1 MRIGIRGE
9 EKNRMPYPLIPES
22 SSLIVKKYFALCVDD
37 DQAVLNQIAA
47 QLEEHFQYFCEFEY
61 AESAEEGLV
70 IYRDLLSKGHR
81 VWLIISDQVMP
92 GMPGDAFLATIHE
105 IDRQAIK
112 VLLTGQ
118 AGLESTIRAINH
130 AGLNYYIEKPWS
142 KRDLTM
148 ILDRLR
154 TQYEITIAQRVMAIE
169 REKWLKE
176 LSILYDMNLLF
187 ASSIDLKETLNTVFY
202 NILNVI
208 QAEAGSIFLVD
219 EKNNTLVC
227 RICQGPK
234 DITGV
239 CIPFGTG
246 IVGHVAKTR
255 QVDVTTDVKRDRRHF
270 TRIDEQ
276 SGFVTK
282 SMISM
287 PLISKD
293 EVLGVIQVIN
303 KKGEKSFSQDDV
315 NLLQS
320 LSSGAAL
327 AIQNAKYSQRLLQ
340 EERIRS
346 ELLIAHQIQQGI
358 LPRDFGGHPAIHFE
372 AVNEPAKDVG
382 GDFYDYFQVNSEE
395 FGFMIGDVCG
405 KGVPAAIFMASS
417 RSIIKSQALANP
429 SPGNVIQL
437 ANKLIAEDAQHGMF
451 VTVFYGMYNIHTR
464 FLKFINAGHTLP
476 FLFRPSTSSCA
487 SLFNTNFPLG
497 VFEPFTFQA
506 SGIRLEKDDI
516 LILYTDGVNEA
527 FNPMREQF
535 GLERLVNVILKYG
548 NHSPKE
554 LRDAIVDNVREFTGT
569 QAQND
574 DITVLIVRV

>member
-1 MRIGIRGE
+1 M
-9 EKNRMPYPLIPES
+9 
-22 SSLIVKKYFALCVDD
+22 KKYFAICVDD
-37 DQAVLNQIAA
+37 DQAILNQLAA

-61 AESAEEGLV
+61 AESADEALALYRELV
-70 IYRDLLSKGHR
+70 NGGHR

-92 GMPGDAFLATIHE
+92 GMAGDELLATIHE
-105 IDRQAIK
+105 LDRQAIK

-118 AGLESTIRAINH
+118 AGLKDTVRAINH
-130 AGLNYYIEKPWS
+130 AALNYYIEKPWS
-142 KRDLTM
+142 KQDLIT
-148 ILDRLR
+148 ILDKLR

-176 LSILYDMNLLF
+176 LSILYDMNMLF
-187 ASSIDLKETLNTVFY
+187 ASSLDLRETLNTVFY

-219 EKNNTLVC
+219 EFSKLLVC
-227 RICQGPK
+227 KICQGPK

-239 CIPFGTG
+239 KLPFGTG
-246 IVGHVAKTR
+246 IVGYVAKTR
-255 QVDVTTDVKRDRRHF
+255 QVDVTTDVKKHPHHYPD
-270 TRIDEQ
+270 IDEQ

-303 KKGEKSFSQDDV
+303 KKGGKIFSQEDV

-327 AIQNAKYSQRLLQ
+327 ALQNARYMQRLIQ

-346 ELLIAHQIQQGI
+346 ELLIARQIQKGI
-358 LPRDFGGHPAIHFE
+358 LPADFEGHDGITFA
-372 AVNEPAKDVG
+372 AANEPAKDIG
-382 GDFYDYFQVNSEE
+382 GDFYDYLQLNNDE
-395 FGFMIGDVCG
+395 FGFFIGDVCG
-405 KGVPAAIFMASS
+405 KGIPAAIFMASS
-417 RSIIKSQALANP
+417 RSIIKAQAFSNSSP
-429 SPGNVIQL
+429 SKVMSL

-451 VTVFYGMYNIHTR
+451 VTVFYGLYNIKTQR
-464 FLKFINAGHTLP
+464 LLFTNAGHTLP
-476 FLFRPSTSSCA
+476 YLLRPSTSSCS

-497 VFEPFTFQA
+497 VFDPFTFQE
-506 SGIRLEKDDI
+506 SEIQLEPGDK

-527 FNPMREQF
+527 LNASREQF
-535 GLERLVNVILKYG
+535 GSERLVNLILQYSSD
-548 NHSPKE
+548 SPKD
-554 LRDAIVDNVREFTGT
+554 LRDKIVESVREFSEDQGL
-569 QAQND
+569 ND
-574 DITVLIVRV
+574 DVTVMIIQV

>member
-1 MRIGIRGE
+1 M
-9 EKNRMPYPLIPES
+9 N
-22 SSLIVKKYFALCVDD
+22 VKKYFALCVDD
-37 DQAVLNQIAA
+37 DQAVLNQLAA

-61 AESAEEGLV
+61 AESAEEGLE
-70 IYRDLLSKGHR
+70 IYRELMSKGHR
-81 VWLIISDQVMP
+81 VWLIVSDQVMP
-92 GMPGDAFLATIHE
+92 GMQGDVFLASIHE

-142 KRDLTM
+142 KHDLIM

-154 TQYEITIAQRVMAIE
+154 TQYEITIAQRIMAIE

-187 ASSIDLKETLNTVFY
+187 ASSIDLRETLNTVFY
-202 NILNVI
+202 NILNII
-208 QAEAGSIFLVD
+208 QAEAGSIFLMD
-219 EKNNTLVC
+219 DKTNALVC

-239 CIPFGTG
+239 TVPFGAG
-246 IVGHVAKTR
+246 IVGYVAQSR

-270 TRIDEQ
+270 PQIDEQ

-282 SMISM
+282 SMISV

-303 KKGEKSFSQDDV
+303 KKGGKTFSQEDV

-327 AIQNAKYSQRLLQ
+327 ALQNARYAQRLLQ

-346 ELLIAHQIQQGI
+346 ELMIAHQIQQGI
-358 LPRDFGGHPAIHFE
+358 LPGPFAGHPAIHFE
-372 AVNEPAKDVG
+372 AMNEPAKDVG
-382 GDFYDYFQVNSEE
+382 GDFYDYFQVSPKE

-417 RSIIKSQALANP
+417 RSIVKSQALANP
-429 SPGNVIQL
+429 EPANVIQL
-437 ANKLIAEDAQHGMF
+437 ANRLIAEDAQHGMF
-451 VTVFYGMYNIHTR
+451 VTVFYGVYNIETR
-464 FLKFINAGHTLP
+464 LLKFINAGHTLP
-476 FLFRPSTSSCA
+476 LLYRPSTRSCA

-497 VFEPFTFQA
+497 VFDPFSFQPSKMQLE
-506 SGIRLEKDDI
+506 SGDI

-527 FNPMREQF
+527 FSPMREQF
-535 GLERLVNVILKYG
+535 GMERLVQVILQYG
-548 NHSPKE
+548 DRPPQE
-554 LRDAIVDNVREFTGT
+554 LRNLIVDTVHRFSAD
-569 QAQND
+569 QLPND
-574 DITVLIVRV
+574 DITVLIVKV

>member
-1 MRIGIRGE
+1 M
-9 EKNRMPYPLIPES
+9 
-22 SSLIVKKYFALCVDD
+22 KKYFAICVDD
-37 DQAVLNQIAA
+37 NQAILNQLAA

-61 AESAEEGLV
+61 AESAEEALSLYHELV
-70 IYRDLLSKGHR
+70 GKGYR
-81 VWLIISDQVMP
+81 VWLIICDQVMP
-92 GMPGDAFLATIHE
+92 GMSGDELLATIHE
-105 IDRQAIK
+105 IDRHAIK

-118 AGLESTIRAINH
+118 AGLEDTVRAINH
-130 AGLNYYIEKPWS
+130 AGLHYYIEKPWS
-142 KRDLTM
+142 KHDLIM

-154 TQYEITIAQRVMAIE
+154 TQYEITIAQRIMAVE

-176 LSILYDMNLLF
+176 LSILYDMNMLF

-219 EKNNTLVC
+219 DISNMLVC

-234 DITGV
+234 DITGIRV
-239 CIPFGTG
+239 PFGVG

-255 QVDVTTDVKRDRRHF
+255 QVDVTTDVKKNPYHYPD
-270 TRIDEQ
+270 IDEQ

-287 PLISKD
+287 PLISKE
-293 EVLGVIQVIN
+293 EVLGVLQVIN
-303 KKGEKSFSQDDV
+303 KKSGKTFSQDDV

-327 AIQNAKYSQRLLQ
+327 ALQNARYAQRLLQ

-358 LPRDFGGHPAIHFE
+358 LPDQFKGHPAIHFE
-372 AVNEPAKDVG
+372 AINEPAKDIG
-382 GDFYDYFQVNSEE
+382 GDFYDYFQVDNDE
-395 FGFMIGDVCG
+395 FGFFIGDVCG

-417 RSIIKSQALANP
+417 RSIIKSQAISNPNPANVMHLAN
-429 SPGNVIQL
+429 Q
-437 ANKLIAEDAQHGMF
+437 LIAEDAKHGIF
-451 VTVFYGMYNIHTR
+451 VTVFYGLYNIKTHKLR
-464 FLKFINAGHTLP
+464 FTNAGHTLP
-476 FLFRPSTSSCA
+476 YLYRPSTASCA

-497 VFEPFTFQA
+497 VFEPFTFQE
-506 SGIRLEKDDI
+506 SEVQLEKGDI
-516 LILYTDGVNEA
+516 LVLFTDGVNETL
-527 FNPMREQF
+527 NPSREQF

-548 NHSPKE
+548 SRSPRE
-554 LRDAIVDNVREFTGT
+554 LRDKIIDSVKEFSEG
-569 QAQND
+569 QGLID
-574 DITVLIVRV
+574 DITVMITQV

>member
-1 MRIGIRGE
+1 M
-9 EKNRMPYPLIPES
+9 
-22 SSLIVKKYFALCVDD
+22 KKYFALCVDD
-37 DQAVLNQIAA
+37 EQAVLNQLAV

-61 AESAEEGLV
+61 AESAEEGLE
-70 IYRDLLSKGHR
+70 IYRDLMSKGHR

-92 GMPGDAFLATIHE
+92 GMQGDVFLASIHE

-118 AGLESTIRAINH
+118 AGLESTIHAINH

-142 KRDLTM
+142 KRDLIM

-176 LSILYDMNLLF
+176 LSILYDMNMLF
-187 ASSIDLKETLNTVFY
+187 ASSIDLRETLNTVFY
-202 NILNVI
+202 NILNAI

-219 EKNNTLVC
+219 EKTNTLVC

-234 DITGV
+234 DITGATV
-239 CIPFGTG
+239 PFGAG
-246 IVGHVAKTR
+246 IVGYVAQSR
-255 QVDVTTDVKRDRRHF
+255 QIDVTTDVKRDRRHF
-270 TRIDEQ
+270 PQIDEQ

-282 SMISM
+282 SMISV

-293 EVLGVIQVIN
+293 EVLGVIQVVN
-303 KKGEKSFSQDDV
+303 KKGGKKFSQEDV
-315 NLLQS
+315 TLLQS

-327 AIQNAKYSQRLLQ
+327 AIQNARYAQRLLQ

-346 ELLIAHQIQQGI
+346 ELMIAHQIQQGI
-358 LPRDFGGHPAIHFE
+358 LPGPFEGHPGIHFE
-372 AVNEPAKDVG
+372 AFNEPAKDVG
-382 GDFYDYFQVNSEE
+382 GDFYDYFQVNSKE

-429 SPGNVIQL
+429 EPAKVIQL
-437 ANKLIAEDAQHGMF
+437 ANRLIAEDAQHGMF
-451 VTVFYGMYNIHTR
+451 VTVFYGIYNLETR
-464 FLKFINAGHTLP
+464 MLKFINAGHTLP
-476 FLFRPSTSSCA
+476 LLYRASTSSCA

-497 VFEPFTFQA
+497 VFDPFSFQTA
-506 SGIRLEKDDI
+506 EVQLEAGDF

-527 FNPMREQF
+527 FSPTREQF
-535 GLERLVNVILKYG
+535 GVERLVQLVLRQG
-548 NHSPKE
+548 GHSPQD
-554 LRDAIVDNVREFTGT
+554 LRNAIVDTVHQFSDD
-569 QAQND
+569 QPPND
-574 DITVLIVRV
+574 DITVLIVKMC